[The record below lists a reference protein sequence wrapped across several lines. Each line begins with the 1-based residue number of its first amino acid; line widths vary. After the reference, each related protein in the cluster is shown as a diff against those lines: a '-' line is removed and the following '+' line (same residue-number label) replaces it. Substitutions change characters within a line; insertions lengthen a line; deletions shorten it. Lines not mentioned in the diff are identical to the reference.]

1 MSYLLQGLKG
11 KNVIVTG
18 AAGGLG
24 SCIARSFASS
34 GSNLLLTD
42 TPSKEKAL
50 DNISKS
56 IKKKY
61 GIKSHILSL
70 DISKRCDVEKNLE
83 TSMRS
88 FSKKLTVW

>member
-1 MSYLLQGLKG
+1 MSYLLQGLRG

-42 TPSKEKAL
+42 TLSKEKAL

-56 IKKKY
+56 IKKNMVLNHKFY
-61 GIKSHILSL
+61 H
-70 DISKRCDVEKNLE
+70 
-83 TSMRS
+83 
-88 FSKKLTVW
+88 

>member
-1 MSYLLQGLKG
+1 MSYLLQGLRG

-42 TPSKEKAL
+42 TLS
-50 DNISKS
+50 
-56 IKKKY
+56 KKK
-61 GIKSHILSL
+61 
-70 DISKRCDVEKNLE
+70 
-83 TSMRS
+83 S
-88 FSKKLTVW
+88 FR